1 MSLQS
6 MKIQP
11 RMTWM
16 SHRPSVICGQ
26 CGLMFSDELQ
36 CNSHMREHMHRCYKC
51 NFESEREEVIMKHK
65 NMEHKLLSCV
75 NNSNESLKG
84 MRDFFICE
92 HCEGESFDEI
102 RLLKKHEYDAT
113 GTISK
118 CDDCDFAS
126 NDVPS
131 IVEHVREAHKPVHQC
146 HLEPQPVC

>member
-16 SHRPSVICGQ
+16 SHQPSVICGQ

-36 CNSHMREHMHRCYKC
+36 CDSHMREHMHRCYKC
-51 NFESEREEVIMKHK
+51 NFESEREEVILKHK

-84 MRDFFICE
+84 MRNFFICE
-92 HCEGESFDEI
+92 HCEGESFDDI
-102 RLLKKHEYDAT
+102 RLLKKYEYDAT
-113 GTISK
+113 GVMIVSL
-118 CDDCDFAS
+118 
-126 NDVPS
+126 PS
-131 IVEHVREAHKPVHQC
+131 MMS
-146 HLEPQPVC
+146 